1 MRGFCRLSSSNVG
14 NVPDGIQTWLHRWSL
29 SLFQDHCK
37 LEALG
42 ISQGGKKKKKDGGN
56 VFWHQKI
63 YSQKHLNHKT
73 QEKEISDFKCLKK

>member
-1 MRGFCRLSSSNVG
+1 MAYRLDYTTEVLAFSKIIASWKHLAFPKG
-14 NVPDGIQTWLHRWSL
+14 
-29 SLFQDHCK
+29 K
-37 LEALG
+37 
-42 ISQGGKKKKKDGGN
+42 KKKKKDGGN